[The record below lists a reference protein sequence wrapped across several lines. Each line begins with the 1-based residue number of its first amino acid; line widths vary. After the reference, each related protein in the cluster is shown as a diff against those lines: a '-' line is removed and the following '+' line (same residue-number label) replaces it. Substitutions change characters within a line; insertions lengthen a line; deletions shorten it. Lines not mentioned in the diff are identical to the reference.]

1 METKCTTLPLMSFF
15 DYIKKG
21 RIKLNKFLEKEVIP
35 IKHKEKIIYWLL
47 KGYPLPNNIVI
58 DNNGNI
64 ISDKETIKIIN
75 EFFNNELEIKGYFL
89 NKIKSE
95 ILTNYNEE
103 KLNFSKLPIEVKEKL
118 NNFQITY
125 SVIYFPNHQEL
136 EEYKK
141 ILKR

>member
-1 METKCTTLPLMSFF
+1 METKYTTLPLMSFF

-21 RIKLNKFLEKEVIP
+21 KIKLNKFLEKEIVP
-35 IKHKEKIIYWLL
+35 IRHKEKTIYWLL

-58 DNNGNI
+58 DNDGNI

-75 EFFNNELEIKGYFL
+75 EFFNDELEIKGYFL

-125 SVIYFPNHQEL
+125 SVVYFPNHQEL